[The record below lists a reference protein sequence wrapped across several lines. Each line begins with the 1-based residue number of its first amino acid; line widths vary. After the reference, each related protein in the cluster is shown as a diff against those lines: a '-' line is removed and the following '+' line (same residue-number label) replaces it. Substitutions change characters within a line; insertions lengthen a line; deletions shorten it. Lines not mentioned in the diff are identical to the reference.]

1 MNQHQPATAT
11 ATLSE
16 LKKVEGRLA
25 SLNKSVTNMRNQQVR
40 DQQRTL
46 EIERENM
53 IG

>member
-11 ATLSE
+11 LSD

-25 SLNKSVTNMRNQQVR
+25 SLNKSVTNMRTQQVR
-40 DQQRTL
+40 DQLRTL
-46 EIERENM
+46 QIERENM